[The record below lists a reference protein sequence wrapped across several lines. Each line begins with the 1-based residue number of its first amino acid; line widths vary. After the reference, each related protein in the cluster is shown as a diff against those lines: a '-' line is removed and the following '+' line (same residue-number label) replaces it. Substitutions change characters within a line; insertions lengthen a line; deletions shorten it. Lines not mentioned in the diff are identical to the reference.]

1 MDDLNKLEQETL
13 KKLREKDVDIDDLDD
28 IEGYNKEQKQ
38 LIENY
43 KAIRNG
49 LNDTRMD
56 FFAEKTKLIAKNTLN
71 SGGTIYFA
79 LDGLATDSTR
89 YNKEKTKIDFEKLD
103 ELFDHNNKF
112 YNSVTS
118 KEMRYLYDNF
128 KDHPNIK
135 FTIKDQ
141 VIENPFKTINSKKM
155 VD

>member
-1 MDDLNKLEQETL
+1 MDELNKLEQETL
-13 KKLREKDVDIDDLDD
+13 KELREKDVDIDDLDD
-28 IEGYNKEQKQ
+28 VDDYNKEQKL

-56 FFAEKTKLIAKNTLN
+56 FFAEKTKLIAKKTLE

-89 YNKEKTKIDFEKLD
+89 YNKDKTKIDLEKLN
-103 ELFDHNNKF
+103 ELFDPKSPF

-141 VIENPFKTINSKKM
+141 VIENPFKNIKLNK
-155 VD
+155 